1 MSKQKDKDIPTLCLY
16 LSDQLYA
23 KFRLYA
29 KWKLLNWRNNETF
42 CSTLC
47 QLSANMTYEMP
58 WVNKNNKIC
67 PKLTNLNHSAAVLL
81 SIIEA
86 SELDHLIISS
96 DHSVP
101 TFCTYLISN
110 LLIFILLGLRILKSL
125 VTRFHTT
132 ILFPLSAIIWFPR
145 GWYLL
150 FYVCEYLNNAMIA
163 EFPNRWYIYIYICKV
178 FCKIQIICKMKTA

>member
-23 KFRLYA
+23 KIKLYA

-86 SELDHLIISS
+86 YCLWDQIKTLGFLCQFSIRRYICICIYII
-96 DHSVP
+96 
-101 TFCTYLISN
+101 CWEIQ
-110 LLIFILLGLRILKSL
+110 RSL
-125 VTRFHTT
+125 H
-132 ILFPLSAIIWFPR
+132 
-145 GWYLL
+145 
-150 FYVCEYLNNAMIA
+150 YLNIHIRRRINISHVEIKWLQKVGPEWSYENVWQETSICANLA
-163 EFPNRWYIYIYICKV
+163 E
-178 FCKIQIICKMKTA
+178 

>member
-23 KFRLYA
+23 KIRLYA

-86 SELDHLIISS
+86 YCLWDQIKTLGFLCQFSIRRYICMYII
-96 DHSVP
+96 
-101 TFCTYLISN
+101 CWEIQ
-110 LLIFILLGLRILKSL
+110 RSL
-125 VTRFHTT
+125 H
-132 ILFPLSAIIWFPR
+132 
-145 GWYLL
+145 
-150 FYVCEYLNNAMIA
+150 YLNIRIRRRINISHV
-163 EFPNRWYIYIYICKV
+163 EIKWLQKV
-178 FCKIQIICKMKTA
+178 GTEWPEEIIKWSSSVF